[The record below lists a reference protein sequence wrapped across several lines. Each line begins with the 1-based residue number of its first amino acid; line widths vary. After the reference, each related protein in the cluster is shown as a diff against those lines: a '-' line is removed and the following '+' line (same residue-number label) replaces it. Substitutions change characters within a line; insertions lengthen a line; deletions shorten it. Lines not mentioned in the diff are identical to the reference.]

1 MKIVDLSTEEERR
14 RTIFRILGFA
24 SAAVLVITGLY
35 GLIASVV
42 QGTDIVGRTLVEI
55 EFPPISVFPLFYS
68 KPVTW
73 MVAAVVTGW
82 FSAVELG
89 KRQLLRIPGPLLAF
103 MKYFA
108 FLVAVMG
115 FYEVLFNFTL
125 WSALISYNSITF
137 SLRVVNIDSII
148 NPFPNPDSP
157 WSIVFATKIFTVITV
172 MCAYSFYV
180 FHRTEQ
186 ARRPVRDEGKARGG
200 AQ

>member
-14 RTIFRILGFA
+14 RTIFRVLGLA
-24 SAAVLVITGLY
+24 SAAVLIITGLY
-35 GLIASVV
+35 GLIASVI

-73 MVAAVVTGW
+73 MVAAVITGW
-82 FSAVELG
+82 FSAIELG
-89 KRQLLRIPGPLLAF
+89 KKQVPRIPSPLLGF

-108 FLVAVMG
+108 FFVAAMA

-125 WSALISYNSITF
+125 WSALISYNSITL
-137 SLRVVNIDSII
+137 SLRVVNIDSIV

-157 WSIVFATKIFTVITV
+157 WSIVFATKIFTVIMV

-180 FHRTEQ
+180 FHRAER
-186 ARRPVRDEGKARGG
+186 AKRPVQDERTAQGG
-200 AQ
+200 AL